1 MKCYKLVDNQPVKC
15 ELDEIDMKDK
25 TLWYDD
31 FSGVQVSTVF
41 LVWDHSFGNGA
52 QPVLFETMVFG
63 GVYNDYQIRYNTYEE
78 AEAGHKETCYMVNK
92 ISDDRQ
98 KKLDDLGI

>member
-1 MKCYKLVDNQPVKC
+1 MKCYKLVDNTPVKC

-52 QPVLFETMVFG
+52 QPLLFETMVFG
-63 GVYNDYQIRYNTYEE
+63 GVYNEYQIRYNTYEE
-78 AEAGHKETCYMVNK
+78 AKTGHKETCYMVNK

-98 KKLDDLGI
+98 KKLNDLGI